1 MMPRTRTGLMSS
13 FRPAIS
19 IVPPKRSAPPIGV
32 TATRASV
39 RIAQIGGNCR
49 GCGSVRL

>member
-1 MMPRTRTGLMSS
+1 MSS

-39 RIAQIGGNCR
+39 RIAQMRGSRGGR
-49 GCGSVRL
+49 GSVRL